1 MAKSRVVQV
10 VINDNMDEQLKKFK
24 ENFSQYADYVITDA
38 DWLKNAVRI
47 LNKCVEQG
55 LIEKRDNF
63 Y

>member
-10 VINDNMDEQLKKFK
+10 VVSDNMDQELKKFK
-24 ENFSQYADYVITDA
+24 EYFSQYADFLITDG
-38 DWLKNAVRI
+38 DLMKNAVRI

-55 LIEKRDNF
+55 LIEKRDSF